1 MYYKNRFCIVKY
13 SVISLVVASN
23 LYGAPTGGT
32 VVSGN
37 ATINQNGNTTNINQ
51 SSNKAIIN
59 WQDFSIKS
67 NETVNFN
74 QPNVN
79 SITLNRV
86 IGNEKSIIDGAL
98 NANGQVWLIN
108 SNGVLFGKNAKVNTA
123 GIVASTK
130 DISNEDFNN
139 GNYNFKG
146 NSNASIVNEGE
157 IKSLTNT
164 HATFI
169 ANSVT
174 NKGKIEVHKG
184 TINLVGASDVT
195 LTLNENQNISLKVN
209 KGVLDALVDNQNLI
223 VANGGQIYL
232 TTNAKNELLKG
243 VVNHSG
249 IIEANSIDDLQ
260 SEVILFAHGGTTN
273 VDGSIIAKN
282 SFVETS
288 GEKLNVTS
296 NTKVVA
302 KDWLLDPTNISIEST
317 GGNDLTGDSV
327 SATAIQNNL
336 ETTNVHLQ
344 ATNNITVNH
353 NITWSTDKQLKLQAD
368 SINVNATINNTN
380 STNGGVYFLAANTTD
395 KVVFDTN
402 GKVIVNNVYQLQ
414 WINRALNGK
423 YELGSNIDAGVTKT
437 DIAKWGTTGFNPIGI
452 YSSYSGTFDGKGFTI
467 SNLYIH
473 RLTQN
478 YVGLFGVT
486 NNATI
491 KNIGLKDVDI
501 RGIYYIGGL
510 VGFNENGTISNSY
523 ATGNVNGYSEIG
535 GLVGKNG
542 GTISNSYTFG
552 TVAGNNATGGLVGYN
567 DGTISNSYSSGSATG
582 QSAVGGLVGLSY
594 GTISNSFYDKETNTA
609 SMNDSSYGKTKTE
622 ILAAFNGTIGW
633 ITSGA
638 EVEGYGKDSIELPQL
653 KTFYKPTSTL
663 FEAGYGTTLNP
674 YKITN
679 WTQLQNINNSNILTQ
694 NYYFNLLNNLSSS
707 TSDYT
712 NLASNTANGGLGW
725 NPIGNNTNQFNGTFD
740 GKGFTIS
747 NLYINR
753 PTQDYVGL
761 FGFESSTSSIRN
773 LGLVNA
779 TVTGKDYVGGLV
791 GTKYGL
797 IENSYVAGTISGNS
811 TVGGLVG
818 DNNARIEN
826 SYATGEV
833 RGNEKVG
840 GLVGQNN
847 GVNIIN
853 SYASGTVTRLSG
865 SNTNFGGLLGY
876 ANFGT
881 ITNSFYD
888 KEANTASMNDSSY
901 GKTKSE
907 ILISFSSKT
916 GWGTTGAGAS
926 VEGYETVLLPYLI
939 GVTKDEDKSKS
950 ILFSGGFG
958 TSANP
963 YTITNWTQLQN
974 INNSNILTS
983 EYYFNL
989 LNNLSSSTSDYTNLA
1004 SNTANGGLGWN
1015 PIGDNTNRF
1024 IGIFDGKGF
1033 TISNLYI
1040 NRPSQNNVGLFG
1052 YINRLATIK
1061 NIGLKDV
1068 NITGKNYTGALL
1080 GDNSYGTITN
1090 SYATGN
1096 VTGNENVG
1104 ALLGDNSYGT
1114 ITNSYATGNVT
1125 GKTQVGGL
1133 VGYNDGTISN
1143 SYATGSVN
1151 GDYSIGG
1158 LVGFNFDG
1166 IISNSYATGSVVG
1179 TDFVG
1184 GLNGSNYGTISNSYA
1199 TGSVNGNSEVGGFVG
1214 YNRYG
1219 TITNSYATGSVT
1231 GTIKVGGLMG
1241 INDYGTI
1248 TNSYAT
1254 GTANGNDNVG
1264 GLVGLNYDGTIIN
1277 SYASGTANGN
1287 TNVGGLVG
1295 LNIFGGGTIS
1305 NSFYDKTKNPNS
1317 NVLGIGKTTA
1327 ELEDINTFK
1336 NAGWSITADNS
1347 LAKGTPILKNGY
1359 WVIYVAPTPTP
1370 TDNNQKPK
1378 VDEQVQRV
1386 VASIEPSTNSNSNS
1400 SSNQSLPNSLN
1411 SNIRTLSFN
1420 GVDETRVINGGVK
1433 MPENIANEEDII
1445 K

>member
-32 VVSGN
+32 VVSGT
-37 ATINQNGNTTNINQ
+37 ATISQNGNTTNINQ

-74 QPNVN
+74 QPNSN

-130 DISNEDFNN
+130 DISNEDFNK

-146 NSNASIVNEGE
+146 NSTSSIVNEGE
-157 IKSLTNT
+157 IKSLANT

-184 TINLVGASDVT
+184 TINLIGASDVT
-195 LTLNENQNISLKVN
+195 LTLNENQNLSLKVN
-209 KGVLDALVDNQNLI
+209 KGVVDALVDNQNLI

-232 TTNAKNELLKG
+232 TTNAKDELLKG

-249 IIEANSIDDLQ
+249 IIEANSLDELTQ

-302 KDWLLDPTNISIEST
+302 KDWLLDPTNILIAST
-317 GGNDLTGDSV
+317 GGDVLTGDSV

-344 ATNNITVNH
+344 ATNNITVNQ

-380 STNGGVYFLAANTTD
+380 QTNGGVYFQAANTTNN
-395 KVVFDTN
+395 VVFGTN
-402 GKVIVNNVYQLQ
+402 GKVVVNNLYQLQ
-414 WINRALNGK
+414 WINQALNGK
-423 YELGSNIDAGVTKT
+423 YELGSNIDASATSAWNSNG
-437 DIAKWGTTGFNPIGI
+437 IGGYFGFNPIGNL
-452 YSSYSGTFDGKGFTI
+452 SNKFNGTFDGLGFTI
-467 SNLYIH
+467 SNLYIN
-473 RLTQN
+473 RPSQDN
-478 YVGLFGVT
+478 IGLFGYT

-491 KNIGLKDVDI
+491 KNIGLKNVNI
-501 RGIYYIGGL
+501 FGINYAGGL
-510 VGFNENGTISNSY
+510 VGVNEYGTISNSY
-523 ATGNVNGYSEIG
+523 ATGTVSGNNYVG
-535 GLVGKNG
+535 GLVGVNDG
-542 GTISNSYTFG
+542 GTISNSYASG
-552 TVAGNNATGGLVGYN
+552 TVSGTENIGGLVGWNSEGTITNSYTSGTVSGTENIGGLVGYN
-567 DGTISNSYSSGSATG
+567 TIGTISNSYATG
-582 QSAVGGLVGLSY
+582 TVSGNGRIGGLVGYNPL
-594 GTISNSFYDKETNTA
+594 GTISNSWYDNSIHNIGNFGKSKAQIATALKNASSEWETDL
-609 SMNDSSYGKTKTE
+609 SKGR
-622 ILAAFNGTIGW
+622 
-633 ITSGA
+633 
-638 EVEGYGKDSIELPQL
+638 GYGTGGATALPFL
-653 KTFYKPTSTL
+653 KNVTKLSNTL
-663 FEAGYGTTLNP
+663 FEDGFGTTLNP

-679 WTQLQNINNSNILTQ
+679 WTQLQNINNTNILTQ

-725 NPIGNNTNQFNGTFD
+725 NPIGNSTNKFNGTFD
-740 GKGFTIS
+740 GLGFTIS

-753 PTQDYVGL
+753 PSQNYVGL
-761 FGFESSTSSIRN
+761 FGYTNNATIKNIGLKDVDISGRNSTG
-773 LGLVNA
+773 GLVGFNENGTISNSYSSGSVNGSLYVGSLIGYNGGTISNSYAFGIVAGNNA
-779 TVTGKDYVGGLV
+779 TGGLVGRNGGTISNSYSSGSVNGQSGVGGLV
-791 GTKYGL
+791 GL
-797 IENSYVAGTISGNS
+797 SNGTIS
-811 TVGGLVG
+811 
-818 DNNARIEN
+818 
-826 SYATGEV
+826 
-833 RGNEKVG
+833 
-840 GLVGQNN
+840 
-847 GVNIIN
+847 
-853 SYASGTVTRLSG
+853 
-865 SNTNFGGLLGY
+865 
-876 ANFGT
+876 
-881 ITNSFYD
+881 NSFYD
-888 KEANTASMNDSSY
+888 KETNTKSMDDSSY
-901 GKTKSE
+901 GKTKAQ
-907 ILISFSSKT
+907 ILSSFSNLT

-926 VEGYETVLLPYLI
+926 VEGYEIVLLPYLI

-963 YTITNWTQLQN
+963 YNITNWTQLQN
-974 INNSNILTS
+974 INNSNILTKN
-983 EYYFNL
+983 YYFNL

-1015 PIGDNTNRF
+1015 PIGNITNQF
-1024 IGIFDGKGF
+1024 NGTFDGLGF

-1040 NRPSQNNVGLFG
+1040 NRPSQNYVGLFG
-1052 YINRLATIK
+1052 YTNNATIK

-1068 NITGKNYTGALL
+1068 DITGRNSTGGLV
-1080 GDNSYGTITN
+1080 GYNGGTISN
-1090 SYATGN
+1090 SYATGSVN
-1096 VTGNENVG
+1096 GNSE
-1104 ALLGDNSYGT
+1104 
-1114 ITNSYATGNVT
+1114 
-1125 GKTQVGGL
+1125 VGGL

-1166 IISNSYATGSVVG
+1166 IIRNSYATGSVNG
-1179 TDFVG
+1179 TDFLG
-1184 GLNGSNYGTISNSYA
+1184 GLIGSNYGTITNSYA
-1199 TGSVNGNSEVGGFVG
+1199 TGSVNGNSDVGGLVG

-1264 GLVGLNYDGTIIN
+1264 GLVGFNTYDGII
-1277 SYASGTANGN
+1277 T
-1287 TNVGGLVG
+1287 
-1295 LNIFGGGTIS
+1295 

-1317 NVLGIGKTTA
+1317 NILGTGKTTA

-1336 NAGWSITADNS
+1336 NAGWSITADTA
-1347 LAKGTPILKNGY
+1347 LVKGTPILRNGS
-1359 WVIYVAPTPTP
+1359 WVIYVTPTPTP
-1370 TDNNQKPK
+1370 TNNNQKPK
-1378 VDEQVQRV
+1378 VDEKVQRV
-1386 VASIEPSTNSNSNS
+1386 IASIEPSTNSNS
-1400 SSNQSLPNSLN
+1400 SSNQSVPNSLN
-1411 SNIRTLSFN
+1411 INIRTLSFN
-1420 GVDETRVINGGVK
+1420 GVDETRIINGGVRV
-1433 MPENIANEEDII
+1433 PDDIVNSLDEL
-1445 K
+1445 

>member
-1 MYYKNRFCIVKY
+1 MVGR
-13 SVISLVVASN
+13 
-23 LYGAPTGGT
+23 
-32 VVSGN
+32 
-37 ATINQNGNTTNINQ
+37 NG
-51 SSNKAIIN
+51 
-59 WQDFSIKS
+59 
-67 NETVNFN
+67 
-74 QPNVN
+74 
-79 SITLNRV
+79 
-86 IGNEKSIIDGAL
+86 
-98 NANGQVWLIN
+98 
-108 SNGVLFGKNAKVNTA
+108 
-123 GIVASTK
+123 
-130 DISNEDFNN
+130 
-139 GNYNFKG
+139 
-146 NSNASIVNEGE
+146 
-157 IKSLTNT
+157 
-164 HATFI
+164 
-169 ANSVT
+169 
-174 NKGKIEVHKG
+174 
-184 TINLVGASDVT
+184 
-195 LTLNENQNISLKVN
+195 
-209 KGVLDALVDNQNLI
+209 
-223 VANGGQIYL
+223 
-232 TTNAKNELLKG
+232 
-243 VVNHSG
+243 
-249 IIEANSIDDLQ
+249 
-260 SEVILFAHGGTTN
+260 
-273 VDGSIIAKN
+273 
-282 SFVETS
+282 
-288 GEKLNVTS
+288 
-296 NTKVVA
+296 
-302 KDWLLDPTNISIEST
+302 
-317 GGNDLTGDSV
+317 
-327 SATAIQNNL
+327 
-336 ETTNVHLQ
+336 
-344 ATNNITVNH
+344 
-353 NITWSTDKQLKLQAD
+353 
-368 SINVNATINNTN
+368 
-380 STNGGVYFLAANTTD
+380 
-395 KVVFDTN
+395 
-402 GKVIVNNVYQLQ
+402 
-414 WINRALNGK
+414 
-423 YELGSNIDAGVTKT
+423 
-437 DIAKWGTTGFNPIGI
+437 
-452 YSSYSGTFDGKGFTI
+452 
-467 SNLYIH
+467 
-473 RLTQN
+473 
-478 YVGLFGVT
+478 
-486 NNATI
+486 
-491 KNIGLKDVDI
+491 
-501 RGIYYIGGL
+501 
-510 VGFNENGTISNSY
+510 
-523 ATGNVNGYSEIG
+523 
-535 GLVGKNG
+535 
-542 GTISNSYTFG
+542 
-552 TVAGNNATGGLVGYN
+552 
-567 DGTISNSYSSGSATG
+567 GTISNSYSSGSVNG
-582 QSAVGGLVGLSY
+582 QSGVGGLVGF
-594 GTISNSFYDKETNTA
+594 SN
-609 SMNDSSYGKTKTE
+609 
-622 ILAAFNGTIGW
+622 
-633 ITSGA
+633 
-638 EVEGYGKDSIELPQL
+638 
-653 KTFYKPTSTL
+653 
-663 FEAGYGTTLNP
+663 
-674 YKITN
+674 
-679 WTQLQNINNSNILTQ
+679 
-694 NYYFNLLNNLSSS
+694 
-707 TSDYT
+707 
-712 NLASNTANGGLGW
+712 
-725 NPIGNNTNQFNGTFD
+725 
-740 GKGFTIS
+740 
-747 NLYINR
+747 
-753 PTQDYVGL
+753 
-761 FGFESSTSSIRN
+761 
-773 LGLVNA
+773 
-779 TVTGKDYVGGLV
+779 
-791 GTKYGL
+791 
-797 IENSYVAGTISGNS
+797 
-811 TVGGLVG
+811 
-818 DNNARIEN
+818 
-826 SYATGEV
+826 
-833 RGNEKVG
+833 
-840 GLVGQNN
+840 
-847 GVNIIN
+847 
-853 SYASGTVTRLSG
+853 
-865 SNTNFGGLLGY
+865 
-876 ANFGT
+876 GT

-888 KEANTASMNDSSY
+888 KEANSLVSMSDSSL
-901 GKTKSE
+901 GKTKTE
-907 ILISFSSKT
+907 ILSAFSGKS

-1080 GDNSYGTITN
+1080 GNN
-1090 SYATGN
+1090 F
-1096 VTGNENVG
+1096 E
-1104 ALLGDNSYGT
+1104 GT

-1125 GKTQVGGL
+1125 GKTQIGGL

-1184 GLNGSNYGTISNSYA
+1184 GLIGSNYGTITNSYA

-1264 GLVGLNYDGTIIN
+1264 GLVGLNYDGTITN

-1359 WVIYVAPTPTP
+1359 WVIYVAPTPTS

>member
-1 MYYKNRFCIVKY
+1 MYYKNRFCTVKY

-23 LYGAPTGGT
+23 LYGAPKGGT

-37 ATINQNGNTTNINQ
+37 ATISQNANTTNINQ

-59 WQDFSIKS
+59 WQSFNIA
-67 NETVNFN
+67 NGETVNFN
-74 QPNVN
+74 QPNSN

-130 DISNEDFNN
+130 DISNEDFNK

-146 NSNASIVNEGE
+146 NSTSSIVNEGE
-157 IKSLTNT
+157 IKSLANT

-184 TINLVGASDVT
+184 TINLIGASDVT
-195 LTLNENQNISLKVN
+195 LTLNENQNLSLKVN
-209 KGVLDALVDNQNLI
+209 KGVVDALVDNQNLI

-232 TTNAKNELLKG
+232 TTNAKDELLKG

-249 IIEANSIDDLQ
+249 IIEANSLDELTQ

-302 KDWLLDPTNISIEST
+302 KDWLLDPTNILIAST
-317 GGNDLTGDSV
+317 GGNDLAGESV

-344 ATNNITVNH
+344 ATNNITVNQ

-368 SINVNATINNTN
+368 NINVNATINNTN
-380 STNGGVYFLAANTTD
+380 STNGGVYFQAANTTD
-395 KVVFDTN
+395 KIVFGTN
-402 GKVIVNNVYQLQ
+402 GKVVVNNLYQLQ
-414 WINRALNGK
+414 WINTALNGK
-423 YELGSNIDAGVTKT
+423 YELGSNIDASATSAWNSNGS
-437 DIAKWGTTGFNPIGI
+437 GGYYGFNPIGN
-452 YSSYSGTFDGKGFTI
+452 STNKFNGTFDGLGFTI
-467 SNLYIH
+467 SNLYINCPS
-473 RLTQN
+473 QN
-478 YVGLFGVT
+478 YVGLFGYT

-491 KNIGLKDVDI
+491 KNLGLKNV
-501 RGIYYIGGL
+501 GITGSVYVGGL
-510 VGFNENGTISNSY
+510 VGENYGTISNSY
-523 ATGNVNGYSEIG
+523 ATGAVSGNNYVG
-535 GLVGKNG
+535 GLVGYNHG
-542 GTISNSYTFG
+542 TISNSYVRGTVSGITHVGTLVGYNDRTILNSYASGTVSGSIGSSYAGGLVGYNHGTISNSYTS
-552 TVAGNNATGGLVGYN
+552 GNVDGYFSVGGLVGYN
-567 DGTISNSYSSGSATG
+567 DFGTIE
-582 QSAVGGLVGLSY
+582 
-594 GTISNSFYDKETNTA
+594 NSFYDNETNTA
-609 SMNDSSYGKTKTE
+609 SMNDSSYGKRKAD
-622 ILAAFNGTIGW
+622 ILAQFKGKDGW

-653 KTFYKPTSTL
+653 KTFYKPTNTL
-663 FEAGYGTTLNP
+663 FQSGYGTTL
-674 YKITN
+674 
-679 WTQLQNINNSNILTQ
+679 
-694 NYYFNLLNNLSSS
+694 
-707 TSDYT
+707 
-712 NLASNTANGGLGW
+712 
-725 NPIGNNTNQFNGTFD
+725 
-740 GKGFTIS
+740 
-747 NLYINR
+747 
-753 PTQDYVGL
+753 
-761 FGFESSTSSIRN
+761 
-773 LGLVNA
+773 
-779 TVTGKDYVGGLV
+779 
-791 GTKYGL
+791 
-797 IENSYVAGTISGNS
+797 
-811 TVGGLVG
+811 
-818 DNNARIEN
+818 
-826 SYATGEV
+826 
-833 RGNEKVG
+833 
-840 GLVGQNN
+840 
-847 GVNIIN
+847 
-853 SYASGTVTRLSG
+853 
-865 SNTNFGGLLGY
+865 
-876 ANFGT
+876 
-881 ITNSFYD
+881 
-888 KEANTASMNDSSY
+888 
-901 GKTKSE
+901 
-907 ILISFSSKT
+907 
-916 GWGTTGAGAS
+916 
-926 VEGYETVLLPYLI
+926 
-939 GVTKDEDKSKS
+939 
-950 ILFSGGFG
+950 
-958 TSANP
+958 NP

-974 INNSNILTS
+974 INNTNILTQN
-983 EYYFNL
+983 YYFNL

-1052 YINRLATIK
+1052 YANNATIK

-1068 NITGKNYTGALL
+1068 DITGRNSTGGLV
-1080 GDNSYGTITN
+1080 GYNGGTISN
-1090 SYATGN
+1090 SYATGSVN
-1096 VTGNENVG
+1096 GNSE
-1104 ALLGDNSYGT
+1104 
-1114 ITNSYATGNVT
+1114 
-1125 GKTQVGGL
+1125 VGGL

-1179 TDFVG
+1179 TDFLG
-1184 GLNGSNYGTISNSYA
+1184 GFIGSNYGTITNSYA
-1199 TGSVNGNSEVGGFVG
+1199 TGNVNGDSDVGGLVG

-1264 GLVGLNYDGTIIN
+1264 GLVGLNYDGTITN

-1378 VDEQVQRV
+1378 VDENVKRV
-1386 VASIEPSTNSNSNS
+1386 VASIEPSTNSNS

-1420 GVDETRVINGGVK
+1420 GVDETRVINGGVRV
-1433 MPENIANEEDII
+1433 PDDIVNSLDEL
-1445 K
+1445 